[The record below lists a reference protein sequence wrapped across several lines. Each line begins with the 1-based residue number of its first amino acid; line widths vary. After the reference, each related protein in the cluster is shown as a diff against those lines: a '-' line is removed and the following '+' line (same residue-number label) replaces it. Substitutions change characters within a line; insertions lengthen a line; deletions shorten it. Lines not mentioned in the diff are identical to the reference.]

1 MSEQKKPSAVENT
14 LGETGPG
21 AHITRL
27 GHIGDP
33 AEGGTARN
41 TIGKV
46 SGNAKVIQAGDIV
59 GDLHL

>member
-1 MSEQKKPSAVENT
+1 MENT